1 MQFSPSSKRNIDVVA
16 RAALVKAPLERWLSR
31 LQLSSAAIDHFCGAP
46 DKPMA
51 AIPFAPLLSTHE

>member
-16 RAALVKAPLERWLSR
+16 HAALVKAPLERWLSR
-31 LQLSSAAIDHFCGAP
+31 LQLLFAAIDDFCGAP